1 MPEVN
6 TVELRVNDITLYY
19 EIAGEGRPLLLLH
32 GNGEDHTIFDTAVPI
47 LKPFF
52 RVYAIDSR
60 GHGKSPYTGELHYAD
75 MAEDIRE
82 FLEQLDLNDAAV
94 YGFSDGGIIG
104 LLAAM
109 DNPRITNLI
118 TSGANTAPETV
129 ADGLRFLIRVMYRV
143 TGDPK
148 LRMMLK
154 EPHITAEM
162 LSRVSARTLVLAGS
176 KDLVKEADTRFI
188 AASVPDSDLRILA
201 SEGHGSYIVHNRRI
215 ADILIGCLL

>member
-1 MPEVN
+1 
-6 TVELRVNDITLYY
+6 
-19 EIAGEGRPLLLLH
+19 
-32 GNGEDHTIFDTAVPI
+32 
-47 LKPFF
+47 
-52 RVYAIDSR
+52 
-60 GHGKSPYTGELHYAD
+60 

-82 FLEQLDLNDAAV
+82 FLEKLDLNDAAV

-118 TSGANTAPETV
+118 TSGANTVPETV
-129 ADGLRFLIRVMYRV
+129 VSGLRIMIRVMYRL
-143 TGDPK
+143 TGDAK
-148 LRMMLK
+148 LRMMLE

-162 LSRVSARTLVLAGS
+162 LSRITAKTLVLAGS

-188 AASVPDSDLRILA
+188 AASVPDSDLHILA

-215 ADILIGCLL
+215 ADLIIGYLL